1 MTWFWYV
8 IIYERFSSHQK
19 KKRKEVS
26 WQDKISTVTEKH
38 VGPCI
43 VSQHPFWVWTPVCP
57 TNTKNVH
64 YSTAVSNRIMCFSD
78 ISSAIILFALV
89 CIAHMLFHLFS
100 VQNNIPFAKFSPGYG
115 EIQRFQV
122 PFTDLK
128 LTSALEL
135 LSNWKWILSV
145 SAWVMDVVAEVEGLT
160 HSILCASAKKTV
172 MTTSNFYFIS
182 AGKEL
187 PELWTCET
195 FWFGNTS
202 EPVSEKTGKF
212 CFVKFNLNRSIQKES
227 FLADSA
233 VEPLE
238 GSS

>member
-1 MTWFWYV
+1 
-8 IIYERFSSHQK
+8 
-19 KKRKEVS
+19 
-26 WQDKISTVTEKH
+26 
-38 VGPCI
+38 
-43 VSQHPFWVWTPVCP
+43 
-57 TNTKNVH
+57 
-64 YSTAVSNRIMCFSD
+64 MCFSD

-89 CIAHMLFHLFS
+89 CIAHMVFHLFS

-145 SAWVMDVVAEVEGLT
+145 SAWVTDVVAEVEGLT

-182 AGKEL
+182 AGKGL

-202 EPVSEKTGKF
+202 EPLSEKTGKF
-212 CFVKFNLNRSIQKES
+212 YSVNFNLNRSIQKES

-233 VEPLE
+233 VEPLK
-238 GSS
+238 GSSQGLKDMAQKVWCKAKEVNNRVQEPWMAPMSLSPLHAVMWNQPAAVPVPMCLCNCGNKI